1 MKTIAM
7 IPARLDSERLPG
19 KLMMDLGGL
28 PIILRTYQNIV
39 NSCLFDEVYVITDS
53 LIIFNLI
60 NYMYLRSNKSKIQY
74 F

>member
-28 PIILRTYQNIV
+28 PIILRTYQNVV
-39 NSCLFDEVYVITDS
+39 N
-53 LIIFNLI
+53 
-60 NYMYLRSNKSKIQY
+60 
-74 F
+74 